1 MTRNIIDWKQF
12 KYISGVTYI
21 YVLRHPA
28 SGAICYV
35 GQASYPA
42 RRYNGHIAAS
52 KYGRTKSQLWVKGLR
67 AEGYR
72 PIMEIIMIIK
82 DRFQLANTM
91 EVFFI
96 RYFQETLDTL
106 QNGNSYNYPKYNFF
120 DGMNFGTDLPDLIES
135 VVDRFASRDAMDSFD
150 FEFLGIRENEAVRTP

>member
-1 MTRNIIDWKQF
+1 
-12 KYISGVTYI
+12 
-21 YVLRHPA
+21 
-28 SGAICYV
+28 
-35 GQASYPA
+35 
-42 RRYNGHIAAS
+42 
-52 KYGRTKSQLWVKGLR
+52 
-67 AEGYR
+67 
-72 PIMEIIMIIK
+72 MIIK